1 MGHHYRNHSSDSL
14 LPGITTE
21 TKSFP
26 DHSVRAPIGATRGR
40 RRRGLTILETTVA
53 TATAT
58 VGITILAVTMGAGLG
73 DRTRVSSF
81 ANLFILA
88 QAHDAYA
95 MDWMGRQWTLVPDE
109 LDEYDG
115 SVFGYNDEVR
125 CLDPIL
131 LGNDAGGQLW
141 GWYVGGG
148 TCEGNVP
155 GDFGYWNAVGD
166 NFFPPYPL
174 SNTAESFGSRLLYNT
189 RGFRDYVSGK
199 TYDQTFFQ
207 PGTVDARLAKTV
219 FEEDVEWP
227 GPYHP
232 RLNGDASNS
241 QQSLFLPGYSLSP
254 SAMWGID
261 VHRAESA
268 GGWQDPRDLTG
279 GYASPSVDQCLH
291 PDLKTRMVERWW
303 IDGAPSRFNPFFD
316 TGADDG
322 QVNRGVVPGAHW
334 FSNLGHEARSQTLFF
349 DGSIATVR
357 TGDAYEDDLRH
368 QKTSGGDGLW
378 SRDTPMGTDGHYGD
392 MGIDAAT
399 SFHLLTTDGIRGRDL
414 LRRGDG

>member
-14 LPGITTE
+14 LPGITTG

-40 RRRGLTILETTVA
+40 RRRGLTIQETTVA

-58 VGITILAVTMGAGLG
+58 IGITILAVTMGAGLG
-73 DRTRVSSF
+73 DRTRMRSA
-81 ANLFILA
+81 ANLFILG

-109 LDEYDG
+109 FDEYDG
-115 SVFGYNDEVR
+115 NISEYISEVR
-125 CLDPIL
+125 CLDSIL
-131 LGNDAGGQLW
+131 FGNDAENQLW
-141 GWYVGGG
+141 GFWIGGRN
-148 TCEGNVP
+148 CEKKVP
-155 GDFGYWNAVGD
+155 GYPGSWNAIGY

-174 SNTAESFGSRLLYNT
+174 SNTAESFGSRLLYNA

-199 TYDQTFFQ
+199 TYDPTFFQ
-207 PGTVDARLAKTV
+207 PGTIDARLTRAV
-219 FEEDVEWP
+219 FDEDVEYH

-232 RLNGDASNS
+232 RLNGG
-241 QQSLFLPGYSLSP
+241 QQSIFLPGYNLSP

-268 GGWQDPRDLTG
+268 GGWQDPRDIAG

-291 PDLKTRMVERWW
+291 PDLKTRMMERWW
-303 IDGAPSRFNPFFD
+303 IDGAPSRFNPLFD
-316 TGADDG
+316 TNADDG
-322 QVNRGVVPGAHW
+322 QVNGGFMPGVHW

-357 TGDAYEDDLRH
+357 
-368 QKTSGGDGLW
+368 
-378 SRDTPMGTDGHYGD
+378 
-392 MGIDAAT
+392 
-399 SFHLLTTDGIRGRDL
+399 
-414 LRRGDG
+414 